1 MTNETNKPEKW
12 EVAEMIRVAIDDHE
26 TKKEGSFKDRITKT
40 EFEYANKLRDQLVDG
55 RLKTLE
61 EDASD
66 AKDRNK
72 WLFRLV
78 IGAIIASLIPIAI
91 ALLSQAQ
98 GNILR

>member
-1 MTNETNKPEKW
+1 MNRETNSPEKW
-12 EVAEMIRVAIDDHE
+12 EVAEMIRVAIDAHE
-26 TKKEGSFKDRITKT
+26 TKKEGNFITKT

>member
-1 MTNETNKPEKW
+1 MTDKENQKPEKW
-12 EVAEMIRVAIDDHE
+12 EVAEMIRVAIDAHE
-26 TKKEGSFKDRITKT
+26 TKKEANFITKT
-40 EFEYANKLRDQLVDG
+40 EFEYANKLRDQPVDG

-61 EDASD
+61 DDSKE